1 MLYSKKQVQDN
12 LRNRDGKRVFYLGK
26 EDILTS
32 EARDYLT
39 EQRIEILPAEQA
51 KPERY
56 RLLGGG
62 FVTEKPEYM
71 THLRGDVLVPKTH
84 PRIRFRGKLD
94 TLEAELLLCQQEC
107 PRYEKEVGEVLG
119 FVRELLRREV
129 LEEPI
134 GDEPLLGMT
143 EAEIRKRSHFPQDY
157 YGQPHFMPSVKDG
170 PVILR
175 LNRCRCAA
183 REAELSAAEAFTD
196 REGIPTREDLL
207 RAMNRLSSV
216 LYLLMI
222 REKAGGEP
230 QSGRKT
236 GQ

>member
-71 THLRGDVLVPKTH
+71 THLRGDVWVPKTH
-84 PRIRFRGKLD
+84 PRIRFRGAVD
-94 TLEAELLLCQQEC
+94 TLEAHLLLCQQQVPEMQSPLQDILELARRLIRC
-107 PRYEKEVGEVLG
+107 DVLDEPVGEFTLCG
-119 FVRELLRREV
+119 LSQQEQRR
-129 LEEPI
+129 
-134 GDEPLLGMT
+134 
-143 EAEIRKRSHFPQDY
+143 RSHFPQEY
-157 YGQPHFMPSVKDG
+157 YGIPHFMPSCQDKKEV
-170 PVILR
+170 LE
-175 LNRCRCAA
+175 LNRVRCIARQTELAA
-183 REAELSAAEAFTD
+183 MDAFCD
-196 REGIPTREDLL
+196 REGQPTRPDILQAL
-207 RAMNRLSSV
+207 NRMSSM
-216 LYLLMI
+216 LYILMLQ
-222 REKAGGEP
+222 EKAEHG
-230 QSGRKT
+230 
-236 GQ
+236 